1 MQVSGFLK
9 SVVDGV
15 REDLGYPARLI
26 QLLEQ
31 RPDIRVTLDAV
42 MPCIAAS
49 SVARWDRFGR
59 HSPHEWPHLPDGVL
73 SGWKWTGGQY
83 AGFNLQRH
91 DVIEIGQRTLV
102 PDWTCD
108 ISAVYGFSSSKSR
121 LDDFRSTDEM
131 VEAKSQEMIW
141 PVTLAKLEENLAHR
155 EIRIF
160 EDRGATD
167 YFVRYEW
174 DGRLWLMND
183 GGSHHFAA
191 AKYIAARLRHPVFL
205 RGKLYSYSL
214 NAGAIASLHRD
225 FEMFVISDEPSI
237 GNAFLT
243 AMRAFK
249 ATWLS
254 LGVPAPLKDVQAV
267 LLPRSERR
275 SLRAAAELRKAG
287 IVDLGAHLVGLAARQ
302 VNG

>member
-1 MQVSGFLK
+1 MNEILK
-9 SVVDGV
+9 CAVNAV
-15 REDLGYPARLI
+15 REDLGYPASLI
-26 QLLEQ
+26 QLLE
-31 RPDIRVTLDAV
+31 RCPDVRATLDGV
-42 MPCIAAS
+42 MPSIAAS

-59 HSPHEWPHLPDGVL
+59 HSPQEWPHLPDGVL
-73 SGWKWTGGQY
+73 SGWKWAGGQY
-83 AGFNLQRH
+83 AGFNLQRQ

-108 ISAVYGFSSSKSR
+108 ISSVHGFSSSKSR
-121 LDDFRSTDEM
+121 LDGFCSTDEM
-131 VEAKSQEMIW
+131 VEAKSQDMIC

-191 AKYIAARLRHPVFL
+191 AKYIAARLRHPVSL

-214 NAGAIASLHRD
+214 NAGAITSLHRD

-254 LGVPAPLKDVQAV
+254 LDVPAPFKDVQAV

-287 IVDLGAHLVGLAARQ
+287 IVDLGAHLLGLAARQ
-302 VNG
+302 LNG